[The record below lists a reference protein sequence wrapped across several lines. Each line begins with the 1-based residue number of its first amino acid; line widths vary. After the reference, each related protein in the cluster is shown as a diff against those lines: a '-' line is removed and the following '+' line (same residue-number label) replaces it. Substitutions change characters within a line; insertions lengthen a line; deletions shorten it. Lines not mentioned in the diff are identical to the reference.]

1 VDNTS
6 VRPTAYFSA
15 HFVKRRVLPIPQYG
29 KFRGRGQI
37 SLDESGLRIQGNHVY
52 SAWIQAL
59 MGLLLFLG
67 QFFLMDILMRA
78 TGSDV
83 LSGQT
88 GLGGLFLAVSYL
100 APSYWIL
107 KKENLIVPFS
117 TISALAED
125 KTKNLVAIAFT
136 GYASCSPVVMTMEHR
151 EEALQLL
158 KLGMPNCAVPAG

>member
-1 VDNTS
+1 
-6 VRPTAYFSA
+6 
-15 HFVKRRVLPIPQYG
+15 
-29 KFRGRGQI
+29 
-37 SLDESGLRIQGNHVY
+37 
-52 SAWIQAL
+52 

-67 QFFLMDILMRA
+67 QVFLATVFMNS
-78 TGSDV
+78 TGSDAW
-83 LSGQT
+83 SGQT
-88 GLGGLFLAVSYL
+88 GLGALFMAVSYL
-100 APSYWIL
+100 APSYWIV
-107 KKENLIVPFS
+107 KNENLAVPFS